1 MRTAPTRHSERCPE
15 CKRRVNQLLERS
27 YGRCLANHRFPWPA
41 NAVAYAGTAIQP
53 VLQKVA
59 AVLRANRGYRVEDF
73 VKARTLAPCDFWVPD
88 PGFVVEFDESQHFT
102 YPRRSALIAY
112 GDALPLGF
120 SRRRWIELCEKHDAK
135 DNDPPHRDEQ
145 RAWYDTL
152 RDLVPPLEG
161 HLPTVRLYAR
171 DLAWCALDVDRADD
185 RTWFFETVLSIPGTA
200 G

>member
-1 MRTAPTRHSERCPE
+1 MPTSKRHTERCRE
-15 CKRRVNQLLERS
+15 CKRRVHQLLERHH
-27 YGRCLANHRFPWPA
+27 GHCLANHRFPWPA
-41 NAVAYAGTAIQP
+41 GAVAYAGTAIQP

-59 AVLRANRGYRVEDF
+59 AVLHANRGYRVEDF

-102 YPRRSALIAY
+102 KPRRSALAAY
-112 GDALPLGF
+112 DDSLPLGF
-120 SRRRWIELCEKHDAK
+120 SRHRWIELCRKHDAK

-152 RDLVPPLEG
+152 RDLVPLLEG

-171 DLAWCALDVDRADD
+171 DMAWCALDVDRADD
-185 RTWFFETVLSIPGTA
+185 RTRFSETVLSCAGTA